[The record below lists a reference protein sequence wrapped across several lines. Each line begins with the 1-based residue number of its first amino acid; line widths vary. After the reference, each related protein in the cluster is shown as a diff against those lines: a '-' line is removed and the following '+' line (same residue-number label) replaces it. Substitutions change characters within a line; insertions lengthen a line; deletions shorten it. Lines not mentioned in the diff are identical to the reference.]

1 MNFMLFYGS
10 TYYPNGGMN
19 DFKGHFESKEA
30 CLSYLKED
38 EDREFISWGHIFNA
52 HSGVMHYMDIEFD
65 EDTIVEIKLREEA

>member
-1 MNFMLFYGS
+1 MNFMLFYGR

-38 EDREFISWGHIFNA
+38 KDGEFISWGHIFNA
-52 HSGVMHYMDIEFD
+52 HSALQVVKCPTSNM
-65 EDTIVEIKLREEA
+65 EIKHTDIKG